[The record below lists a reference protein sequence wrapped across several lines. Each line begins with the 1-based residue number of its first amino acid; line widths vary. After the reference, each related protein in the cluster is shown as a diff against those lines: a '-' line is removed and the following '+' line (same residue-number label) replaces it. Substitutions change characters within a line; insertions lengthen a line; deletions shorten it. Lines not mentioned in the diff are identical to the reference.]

1 LKQKGDK
8 TDMDF
13 NRFICLTFL
22 TLACFIHFGCAKEEE
37 PALATSKESDESQKA
52 EETQGKISGIIE
64 PADVQT
70 SIQVF
75 QNMVEIAKVEVK
87 AEAAGKYSIQLPPGK
102 YDLKISAEG
111 FKDKEITQVEVVAGK
126 SAEVEKVVLKRTA
139 PSPPPPPGAL
149 GEGEPQQPPAPAL
162 VIGSEVGQIAPGFSL
177 EDINNKKVALSD
189 YKGKKLVLLT
199 FHRGQF

>member
-1 LKQKGDK
+1 M
-8 TDMDF
+8 TF
-13 NRFICLTFL
+13 NRFIYMAILVF
-22 TLACFIHFGCAKEEE
+22 ACFIHFGCAKEEE
-37 PALATSKESDESQKA
+37 PPLAMSKDSDESKKA
-52 EETQGKISGIIE
+52 EEAQGKISVTIE

-75 QNMVEIAKVEVK
+75 QNGTEVAKVEAK
-87 AEAAGKYSIQLPPGK
+87 AEAAGKYLIQLSPGK

-111 FKDKEITQVEVVAGK
+111 FKEKEITQVEVVAGK
-126 SAEVEKVVLKRTA
+126 STEVEKVVLKRTV

-162 VIGSEVGQIAPGFSL
+162 VIGSEVGQIASDFSL
-177 EDINNKKVALSD
+177 ENINSKKISLGD
-189 YKGKKLVLLT
+189 YKAKKIVLLT